1 MMELIDYVIELT
13 TTVTTCLEL
22 CRQSITPI
30 DLLHL
35 YTVISVHSYS
45 GIYTYDIMSPALY
58 DLYDYL
64 MYLVHTF

>member
-35 YTVISVHSYS
+35 YTVISVHSYTC
-45 GIYTYDIMSPALY
+45 IYTYDIMSP
-58 DLYDYL
+58 
-64 MYLVHTF
+64 LV